1 MAFGNLCK
9 WMNKSRWNYKL
20 TRGSTCMIFKNFRWC
35 LIFKYSTVKQ
45 TQRTESTH
53 WTNPE
58 LINLNNKPKIY
69 EPNFAKTDWVSNAS
83 PYLILA
89 TKARVSWELLD
100 PWYSHFLLLL
110 LCEERESEI
119 ESNRTMAWSTI
130 SPPFSLTLLFS
141 PSRSKEIEWEWSS
154 RFRQG

>member
-110 LCEERESEI
+110 LWRGERKRDRI
-119 ESNRTMAWSTI
+119 QSNHGLKYHITS
-130 SPPFSLTLLFS
+130 LFS
-141 PSRSKEIEWEWSS
+141 DIVIFSKLIE
-154 RFRQG
+154 RDRVRMK